1 MGVPVSTS
9 LLQSS
14 NQMEESTSLLKI
26 LTNTGGFTA
35 TMVQPLKEFK
45 TLLLCNK

>member
-14 NQMEESTSLLKI
+14 NQMEGSTSLLKI